1 MTDEIIKQSIFQSQ
15 QNFKIDIDK
24 VYSDFIQ
31 EIDKIRSYVY
41 VGSVT
46 KDIYNGLKT
55 KSKSTTANKIKAKDS
70 YQESRCHAFYRLLGL
85 PVVDK
90 NFQFYNPGHDI
101 VKKPGI
107 ARKITIDTK
116 INIATN
122 LVPGFELISQER
134 ENLPLDNQS
143 IFSNNQSIDA
153 AARALSILSFSLGN
167 ETIGGINL
175 RPFVMPLDDS
185 DDPFAMTSKGYKLG
199 HDIFVGK
206 NSVSFS
212 DLRDSGEGEPSSKI
226 FSSKHI
232 IRPFMVDPRIDFT
245 AANRVCVPFVTEK
258 SFMKVSS
265 DNYAQAPIIEKIINE
280 RLSNLPADSAG
291 TAYDEL
297 VNFIKQ
303 NTTIKDE
310 DIVNNILTDSDKYQV
325 SEKQKFLQFL
335 KISQAMID
343 SLNRS
348 VATIHIAQNLYYWL
362 PIPSTTG
369 PENKCSIRKNIA
381 SENFPSILITEAD
394 YDIIVR
400 SAKSLREQL
409 SVEASKANGST
420 TSNSSVFGGS
430 VAFNPTASR
439 GFVDN
444 NSSNLQ
450 KLLKKRNEI
459 LDRANQSLRTI
470 EIIMGEFSGL
480 GLCDIIAI
488 IYALY
493 IIPEKDL
500 LGFLDDDA
508 YDRMT
513 YISSFTSSFNLNKEA
528 LERSSIIDSM
538 ISLNKTVKSLYDLM
552 DKMYLNSLTT
562 HAAQI

>member
-1 MTDEIIKQSIFQSQ
+1 MNDTVKQSNFQSQ

-24 VYSDFIQ
+24 IYSDFVK

-55 KSKSTTANKIKAKDS
+55 KGKSTTANKIKSKDS

-90 NFQFYNPGHDI
+90 SFQFYNPGHDI
-101 VKKPGI
+101 IKNPGI

-116 INIATN
+116 INIASN
-122 LVPGFELISQER
+122 LIPGFELISLAR
-134 ENLPLDNQS
+134 ENLPLDNQN

-153 AARALSILSFSLGN
+153 AARALSVLSFSSGN
-167 ETIGGINL
+167 ETVGGINL
-175 RPFVMPLDDS
+175 RPFVTPLDDS

-199 HDIFVGK
+199 HDVFVGK

-212 DLRDSGEGEPSSKI
+212 DLRDASEAEPSGKV
-226 FSSKHI
+226 FGSKHI

-245 AANRVCVPFVTEK
+245 AATRVCVPFVPDK
-258 SFMKVSS
+258 SYMKVAA
-265 DNYAQAPIIEKIINE
+265 DNYAQTPIIEKIINE
-280 RLSNLPADSAG
+280 RLSTLPADSAG

-297 VNFIKQ
+297 VTFIKQ
-303 NTTIKDE
+303 NNVIKDE
-310 DIVNNILTDSDKYQV
+310 DIVNNILTDSDKYQIT
-325 SEKQKFLQFL
+325 EKQKFLQFL
-335 KISQAMID
+335 KISQAMIE
-343 SLNRS
+343 SLKRS
-348 VATIHIAQNLYYWL
+348 IATIHTAQNLYYWL
-362 PIPSTTG
+362 PIPSTIG

-381 SENFPSILITEAD
+381 SEDFSAALITEAD

-409 SVEASKANGST
+409 SIEAAKASGT
-420 TSNSSVFGGS
+420 PTSGNFVFGGNA
-430 VAFNPTASR
+430 AFNPTASR

-444 NSSNLQ
+444 NATSLQ
-450 KLLKKRNEI
+450 KLIKKRNEA
-459 LDRANQSLRTI
+459 LDTANQSLRTI

-480 GLCDIIAI
+480 GLCDIIAVT
-488 IYALY
+488 YALY
-493 IIPEKDL
+493 IMPEKDL
-500 LGFLDDDA
+500 LGLLDDDA

-513 YISSFTSSFNLNKEA
+513 YISRMTSSFNLNKAA
-528 LERSSIIDSM
+528 LERSSIVDSM
-538 ISLNKTVKSLYDLM
+538 LSLNKTVKSLYDLM
-552 DKMYLNSLTT
+552 DKMYLNSLTN
-562 HAAQI
+562 HSAQI